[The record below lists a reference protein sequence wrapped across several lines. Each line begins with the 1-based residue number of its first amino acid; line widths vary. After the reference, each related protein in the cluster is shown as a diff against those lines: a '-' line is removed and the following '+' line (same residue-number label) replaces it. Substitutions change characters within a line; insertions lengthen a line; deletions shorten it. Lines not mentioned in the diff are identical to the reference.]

1 MDAPRASK
9 ARPPA
14 FLGISLTASH
24 GSARLSCTG
33 SIAGTLS
40 GEGTVMLFRCT
51 LGMAE
56 SVGGRVSTLLSVEGG
71 IGVDW
76 DWLE

>member
-1 MDAPRASK
+1 
-9 ARPPA
+9 
-14 FLGISLTASH
+14 
-24 GSARLSCTG
+24 
-33 SIAGTLS
+33 
-40 GEGTVMLFRCT
+40 MLFRCT